1 MDKKDKQ
8 LKDIFENDPL
18 GLLNIKPSSS
28 PARNEDERLVA
39 SFREINEFFE
49 KNNREPEAGGGIKE
63 HMLYSRLK
71 SIREDEEKMLALEKE
86 DKYNLLKIQKKEITT
101 FEDLMEDDSL
111 GILDSDADS
120 IFKFNHTPKETS
132 MPDYIAKRSKCE
144 DFNQFEDI
152 FKQCQANL
160 REGKRKLYPFKNETQ
175 IDKGYFFVLKGI
187 LLYVAEIGK
196 KEVDDSGKSN
206 ARLRCIF
213 ENGTESD
220 LLMRSLAAEL
230 YKDGRRVTE
239 HEDKLLDNFKNITS
253 EDEEAGYI
261 YVLKSKS
268 TQEDIRSIENLYKIG
283 YSKDKVEDRIKNAE
297 NEPTY
302 LMAPVSIV
310 TAFKCY
316 NMNPQKLEQL
326 LHNFFGVSC
335 LNADVFDHDGNR
347 HTPRE
352 WFIAPLEVIEQAVY
366 FIINGDIVNY
376 KYDERREIIVG
387 R

>member
-1 MDKKDKQ
+1 MDKEKK
-8 LKDIFENDPL
+8 LKAIFENDPL

-28 PARNEDERLVA
+28 PVRNADERLIA
-39 SFREINEFFE
+39 SFQEINAFYD
-49 KNNREPEAGGGIKE
+49 KNKREPEAGGNIQE
-63 HMLYSRLK
+63 HMLFSRLK
-71 SIREDEEKMLALEKE
+71 GLREDNEKMLALEKE
-86 DKYNLLKIQKKEITT
+86 DRYSLFKVEKKAINSL
-101 FEDLMEDDSL
+101 EDLLGDDAL

-120 IFKFNHTPKETS
+120 MFSFKHTPKETS
-132 MPDYIAKRSKCE
+132 MPDYIAKRTPCK
-144 DFNQFEDI
+144 DFDLFENI
-152 FKQCQANL
+152 FITCQANL
-160 REGKRKLYPFKNETQ
+160 KDGKRKLYPFKNEQQ
-175 IDKGYFFVLKGI
+175 IAKGYFFVLKGV
-187 LLYVAEIGK
+187 LLFVAEVGK
-196 KEVDDSGKSN
+196 KEVDEKGKVN

-220 LLMRSLAAEL
+220 MLLRSLAAEL

-239 HEDKLLDNFKNITS
+239 HEDKLLDNFKNIS
-253 EDEEAGYI
+253 EEDKEAGFI

-268 TQEDIRSIENLYKIG
+268 NNENITSIDNLYKIG
-283 YSKDKVEDRIKNAE
+283 FSKVDVPERIKNAE

-310 TAFKCY
+310 KAFKCY

-326 LHNFFGVSC
+326 LHNFFGNSC
-335 LNADVFDHDGNR
+335 LNIDVFDKEGNR

-352 WFIAPLEVIEQAVY
+352 WFIAPLEIIEQAVH

-376 KYDERREIIVG
+376 RYDEQQQIIIG